1 MPIQSR
7 WSVEVPQVSLPTYLF
22 ESASKPLN
30 NEKPVLIESRAPDT
44 HVLTY
49 ASYRLWCQRFA
60 AGLRANGFQKGD
72 RVILFAG
79 NSIYF
84 PVVIVGTIMAGGIF
98 TGANPSYTAREL
110 AYQVTD
116 SGAKFLIT
124 SEASTETAAAAAKLA
139 NLQESSVFV
148 QDDGFATFEGRGQG
162 VANMRHWTQ
171 LVASEDVGRR
181 FQWED
186 LTPEEAATTTAT
198 LNYSSGTTG
207 VPKGVEI
214 THKNYIANSI
224 QMELQARLQKDWDKS
239 LPRARWLCFL
249 PMYHAMAQS
258 IFGIMA
264 LKMQIPVYMMPKFDF
279 VKMLENVQKFQITY
293 LTLVPPVVVAM
304 AKSPL
309 TRKYDLSSVEK
320 VGSGAAPLGRE
331 IAAELEKLWPP
342 GKINVKQ
349 GWGMSELTCSAMG
362 WHPDEYSDSFS
373 VGNLNA
379 NCQAML
385 VDEEGKEVKQG
396 ERGEI
401 LIKAPSVMKGY
412 WKRPEATAETMTAD
426 GWLKTG
432 DIAYYDERERFY
444 IVDRKK
450 ELIKVKGNQVAPA
463 ELEALLLDH
472 PAIVDVAVIGV
483 TIQDEEMPRAYV
495 ALGEGKQASEREIQK
510 WMEQYVTRHKYL
522 TGGVK
527 FVNTIPKNASGKILR
542 KALRDEAKAEIE
554 KDTIRARL

>member
-1 MPIQSR
+1 
-7 WSVEVPQVSLPTYLF
+7 
-22 ESASKPLN
+22 
-30 NEKPVLIESRAPDT
+30 
-44 HVLTY
+44 
-49 ASYRLWCQRFA
+49 
-60 AGLRANGFQKGD
+60 
-72 RVILFAG
+72 
-79 NSIYF
+79 
-84 PVVIVGTIMAGGIF
+84 
-98 TGANPSYTAREL
+98 
-110 AYQVTD
+110 
-116 SGAKFLIT
+116 
-124 SEASTETAAAAAKLA
+124 
-139 NLQESSVFV
+139 
-148 QDDGFATFEGRGQG
+148 
-162 VANMRHWTQ
+162 
-171 LVASEDVGRR
+171 
-181 FQWED
+181 
-186 LTPEEAATTTAT
+186 
-198 LNYSSGTTG
+198 
-207 VPKGVEI
+207 
-214 THKNYIANSI
+214 
-224 QMELQARLQKDWDKS
+224 MELQAKLQKDWDKS

-309 TRKYDLSSVEK
+309 TRRYDLSSVEK

-342 GKINVKQ
+342 GKVNVKQ

-450 ELIKVKGNQVAPA
+450 VNRMSFFAFIEAHVYNRNSSRSKEIKSRLPSWKPYSLI
-463 ELEALLLDH
+463 
-472 PAIVDVAVIGV
+472 
-483 TIQDEEMPRAYV
+483 IQPSPMWP
-495 ALGEGKQASEREIQK
+495 
-510 WMEQYVTRHKYL
+510 
-522 TGGVK
+522 
-527 FVNTIPKNASGKILR
+527 
-542 KALRDEAKAEIE
+542 
-554 KDTIRARL
+554 

>member
-7 WSVEVPQVSLPTYLF
+7 WSVEVPQVSFPTYLF
-22 ESASKPLN
+22 ESALKPLN

-44 HVLTY
+44 HFLTY
-49 ASYRLWCQRFA
+49 AAFRLWCQRFA
-60 AGLRANGFQKGD
+60 AGLRSNGFQKGD
-72 RVILFAG
+72 RVLLFAG

-84 PVVIVGTIMAGGIF
+84 SVVIVGTIMAGGIF

-110 AYQVTD
+110 AYQATD

-124 SEASTETAAAAAKLA
+124 SESSIETAAAAAKLA
-139 NLQESSVFV
+139 KLPESSVFI
-148 QDDGFATFEGRGQG
+148 QDDGFATFEGRGRG
-162 VANMRHWTQ
+162 TGNVRHWTQ
-171 LVASEDVGRR
+171 LVASEDEGRR
-181 FQWED
+181 FQWEN
-186 LTPEEAATTTAT
+186 LTPEEAATTTVT

-214 THKNYIANSI
+214 THKNYIANCI
-224 QMELQARLQKDWDKS
+224 QMEFQGKLQKDWDES

-258 IFGIMA
+258 IFGTMA
-264 LKMQIPVYMMPKFDF
+264 LKLEIPVYMMPKFDF
-279 VKMLENVQKFQITY
+279 VKMLENIEKFKITS
-293 LTLVPPVVVAM
+293 LLLVPPVVVAM

-309 TRKYDLSSVEK
+309 TRKYDLSSVER
-320 VGSGAAPLGRE
+320 VSSGAAPLRRE

-342 GKINVKQ
+342 GRVNVKQ
-349 GWGMSELTCSAMG
+349 GWGMSEITCSAMG
-362 WHPDEYSDSFS
+362 WHPDEHSDSFS

-385 VDEEGKEVKQG
+385 VDEEGKEVEQG

-401 LIKAPSVMKGY
+401 LIKAPNVMKGY
-412 WKRPEATAETMTAD
+412 WRRPDATAETFTTD

-432 DIAYYDERERFY
+432 DVAYYDEHERFY

-472 PAIVDVAVIGV
+472 PAIADVAVIGV

-495 ALGEGKQASEREIQK
+495 ALAEGKQAGQVEIQK
-510 WMEQYVTRHKYL
+510 WMEQHVTRHKYL

-527 FVNTIPKNASGKILR
+527 FSGKILR
-542 KALRDEAKAEIE
+542 KLLRDEAKAEME
-554 KDTIRARL
+554 RDSIRAKL